1 MSQSENQRPAKKQ
14 PEGKTAPID
23 RELSDAELETVAGG
37 GKGDPPP
44 PPSPGKPTKGM

>member
-1 MSQSENQRPAKKQ
+1 MSQSGNERTAKKP
-14 PEGKTAPID
+14 PEGKIAPID

-44 PPSPGKPTKGM
+44 PPPPGKPTK

>member
-1 MSQSENQRPAKKQ
+1 MSQTENERPAKAQ

-44 PPSPGKPTKGM
+44 PPPRPTPHK